1 MGGRNWGNRLTTQK
15 RPINVTLLF
24 ENAALALELR
34 FARDHRIEEFDLG
47 KEKSLRFQLESHAV
61 PDIVDEL
68 LEAQKLDAA

>member
-1 MGGRNWGNRLTTQK
+1 
-15 RPINVTLLF
+15 LLF
-24 ENAALALELR
+24 ENAALALEFW

-68 LEAQKLDAA
+68 LEAQKLDAAK